1 MEYSVIENELFTHAV
16 SWMNLK
22 IIVLRERSQ
31 TERNTDF
38 VIPVI
43 KNSSRKFKVSCRKY
57 NSDCLKRGD
66 EDGED

>member
-16 SWMNLK
+16 SWMKLK

-38 VIPVI
+38 VIPV
-43 KNSSRKFKVSCRKY
+43 V
-57 NSDCLKRGD
+57 
-66 EDGED
+66 

>member
-43 KNSSRKFKVSCRKY
+43 
-57 NSDCLKRGD
+57 
-66 EDGED
+66 